1 MKIYFVRHGES
12 ILNLQE
18 IHQNGAVPLSKEGL
32 KQAKRVGKRL
42 AKMPVDSIISSP
54 FERARQTAELIGEAM
69 EKQIAFSS
77 LFVEIKRPTEIE
89 GRPVHDPEVVT
100 IKNMIVENWHD
111 PSWRHSDEENFYDL
125 KDRAIKA
132 LKYLTTLKGENVV
145 VVIHGEILRM
155 LVSIMIFGEDLDA
168 SQFKKMR
175 VFFNL
180 SNTGLTICEYEKNT
194 WKLVTWND
202 HAHLKNALI
211 AKYKN

>member
-42 AKMPVDSIISSP
+42 TKIPVDRIISSP
-54 FERARQTAELIGEAM
+54 FARAKQTAELIGEAM
-69 EKQIAFSS
+69 GKQVAFSS

-89 GRPVHDPEVVT
+89 GRPVHDPEVLT
-100 IKNMIVENWHD
+100 IKTKIVENWHD
-111 PSWRHSDEENFYDL
+111 PHWRHSDEETFYDI
-125 KDRAIKA
+125 KGRAMKA
-132 LKYLTTLKGENVV
+132 LKYLATLKSENVV

-155 LVSIMIFGEDLDA
+155 LVSVMIFGEDLDA
-168 SQFKKMR
+168 HQFKKMR

-180 SNTGLTICEYEKNT
+180 SNTGLTICEYEKGS

-202 HAHLKNALI
+202 HAHLKNALV